1 MMAALIIFLGGL
13 AILSLVMLARWL
25 DAIAWRASL
34 TAYQLTLPQTLTTAD
49 VAAWLAHVVATT
61 HATGLGLRLP
71 PAIGL
76 EVSATSGGI
85 VHTLL
90 VPKNLTGSVLAGL
103 RATLP
108 GARLEERPSAD
119 APIFTLA
126 AEARLKS
133 LLRPLAHD
141 RAERAST
148 AVLASLQPLMSGE
161 QITLQWL
168 FTGVPAPAPV
178 ADGTPSG
185 EAARS
190 ARAKHAEPMLQAVMR
205 LGVSAPSSARIIGRS
220 VWEWLDAWCWANSTP

>member
-126 AEARLKS
+126 AEARLTS

-168 FTGVPAPAPV
+168 FTGVPAPAPDD
-178 ADGTPSG
+178 DGRGRRPA
-185 EAARS
+185 E
-190 ARAKHAEPMLQAVMR
+190 RA
-205 LGVSAPSSARIIGRS
+205 GGR
-220 VWEWLDAWCWANSTP
+220 TRP